1 MALTNYIEA
10 LIEEG
15 GEITLGALPPHDCA
29 ATAADG
35 SNCLAM
41 LVRRDGETFNALLK
55 RLGKAIGPAWSND
68 SNSPTSTLAGGPV
81 GQTSTRCRSSSKA
94 TRHFWPSQS
103 SVAVC

>member
-15 GEITLGALPPHDCA
+15 GEIRLGALPRHACT

-41 LVRRDGETFNALLK
+41 LVCRDGESLNALLK
-55 RLGKAIGPAWSND
+55 RRDKATGLAWSND
-68 SNSPTSTLAGGPV
+68 VFIDEFNDG
-81 GQTSTRCRSSSKA
+81 
-94 TRHFWPSQS
+94 
-103 SVAVC
+103 

>member
-15 GEITLGALPPHDCA
+15 GEITLGALPPHACT

-41 LVRRDGETFNALLK
+41 LVRRDGESFSALLK
-55 RLGKAIGPAWSND
+55 RLDKAIGLAWSND
-68 SNSPTSTLAGGPV
+68 VFIDEVNDGESDLL
-81 GQTSTRCRSSSKA
+81 
-94 TRHFWPSQS
+94 
-103 SVAVC
+103 

>member
-15 GEITLGALPPHDCA
+15 GEITLGALPPHECA

-41 LVRRDGETFNALLK
+41 LVRRDGESLNALLK
-55 RLGKAIGPAWSND
+55 RLDKAIGLAWSND
-68 SNSPTSTLAGGPV
+68 TFIDEVNDGESDLL
-81 GQTSTRCRSSSKA
+81 
-94 TRHFWPSQS
+94 
-103 SVAVC
+103 